1 MNGLPYY
8 RKEFK
13 GDMERLTISGTKEA
27 KPDVTIREVL
37 NKLAEYE
44 DLEEQGK
51 LLELPCAVGDTVY
64 YSDNEYYFTVLPVKV
79 DEIHLL
85 INSKIPHYS
94 NEKKN
99 SCKRKIQ
106 EIMRK
111 YDCDEDFID
120 TINDDFCRGFGTAR
134 DIIFEFLK
142 EGYWKQREN

>member
-1 MNGLPYY
+1 
-8 RKEFK
+8 
-13 GDMERLTISGTKEA
+13 MECPA
-27 KPDVTIREVL
+27 
-37 NKLAEYE
+37 
-44 DLEEQGK
+44 
-51 LLELPCAVGDTVY
+51 
-64 YSDNEYYFTVLPVKV
+64 
-79 DEIHLL
+79 HLL

-99 SCKRKIQ
+99 SYKRKIQ

>member
-51 LLELPCAVGDTVY
+51 LLELPCAVGDTAWIVF
-64 YSDNEYYFTVLPVKV
+64 EG
-79 DEIHLL
+79 E
-85 INSKIPHYS
+85 
-94 NEKKN
+94 
-99 SCKRKIQ
+99 
-106 EIMRK
+106 
-111 YDCDEDFID
+111 
-120 TINDDFCRGFGTAR
+120 
-134 DIIFEFLK
+134 IFECMVLKFDIVRNGIFPMLRINETLETISVSMKTLEKTWFLT
-142 EGYWKQREN
+142 REEAESALEAERKGGDA

>member
-27 KPDVTIREVL
+27 KPDVTIREAL

-64 YSDNEYYFTVLPVKV
+64 RVNIGAKEPI
-79 DEIHLL
+79 IHM
-85 INSKIPHYS
+85 
-94 NEKKN
+94 EV
-99 SCKRKIQ
+99 C
-106 EIMRK
+106 EV
-111 YDCDEDFID
+111 
-120 TINDDFCRGFGTAR
+120 G
-134 DIIFEFLK
+134 IISLK
-142 EGYWKQREN
+142 EKGYVIQIMCRDEVGNGETYYLGTDFGKAVFFTEPEAEQALEEIRE